1 MVEGI
6 TVVKFGMND
15 GGGNGR
21 GCFEIEVRADA
32 SELTNMVINDNV
44 FVPPADDCWTCY
56 DIGPVH
62 LVGGPSLWLV
72 RWHGTRCQ
80 TTCGRSPS
88 AGTHSDNI

>member
-32 SELTNMVINDNV
+32 SKLMNMVI
-44 FVPPADDCWTCY
+44 
-56 DIGPVH
+56 
-62 LVGGPSLWLV
+62 
-72 RWHGTRCQ
+72 
-80 TTCGRSPS
+80 
-88 AGTHSDNI
+88 AGFGNRGNLICKC